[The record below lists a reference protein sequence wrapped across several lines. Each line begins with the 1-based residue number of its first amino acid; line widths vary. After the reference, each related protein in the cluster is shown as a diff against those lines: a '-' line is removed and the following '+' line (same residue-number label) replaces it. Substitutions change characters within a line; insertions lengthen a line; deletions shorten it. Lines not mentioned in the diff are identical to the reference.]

1 MSTAVSEKIAP
12 IRPQKPRKDFPL
24 FPHASRQWAKK
35 VRGRLRYFG
44 IWADP
49 EAAEHRWLAQR
60 DDLLAGRPVRPVGA
74 DELLLKDLCN
84 HFLTRKQKAR
94 DDGEITART
103 FSEYL
108 AACQRMARVVGST
121 TPVSHLVPG
130 DFGRLRS
137 EMRQTLGPV
146 RLCVEIQRIRTL
158 FRYGIAH
165 DLISKLPTYGDG
177 FSKPSRKMLRK
188 HRAERGLRM
197 FEAEQIR
204 DILEHAGPTLR
215 AMVLLAC
222 NCGFG
227 NTDLGKI
234 EKRRLDLKTGW
245 VDYPRPKTEVARR
258 CPLWPETVAAIRT
271 VLRGRKGKG
280 GAEIKGARGLGLGAT
295 KSSAP
300 SPQSPVPSPAP
311 SPQSPVPSLAPSPQ
325 SPVPSPAPSSQS
337 PVPSSRFRRRVFLT
351 KYGRPW
357 QAKSGNPITEAFGRL
372 VRRLGIHRPGLG
384 FYALR
389 HTFQTIAGNTKDPE
403 AVSAIMGHAEK
414 ADDMAAVYRERIDD
428 ARLTAVTEYVRGW
441 LFGNEKK

>member
-108 AACQRMARVVGST
+108 AACQRMARVIGST

-146 RLCVEIQRIRTL
+146 RLCVEIQRIRTV

-204 DILEHAGPTLR
+204 DILLKAGPTLR
-215 AMVLLAC
+215 AMILLAC

-234 EKRRLDLKTGW
+234 ERRRLDLKTGW

-271 VLRGRKGKG
+271 VLRIRKRIEEEGK
-280 GAEIKGARGLGLGAT
+280 L
-295 KSSAP
+295 KSLEQRCEDTEEGEQPPPHAP
-300 SPQSPVPSPAP
+300 RPTIRAP
-311 SPQSPVPSLAPSPQ
+311 
-325 SPVPSPAPSSQS
+325 
-337 PVPSSRFRRRVFLT
+337 FRRRVFLT

-357 QAKSGNPITEAFGRL
+357 QAKSGNPITEVFGRL

-428 ARLTAVTEYVRGW
+428 ARLKAVTEYVRGW